1 MKTVTWILQQEY
13 RGHTLE
19 PAPMVVVSGPGYHI
33 TRGGSAEVW
42 QTRFSYGRDAL
53 VVLFCLQFDRRGGLI
68 GTSWG
73 VCKDLAAQI
82 IVWVWWWSFAK
93 ALWACMVLGRR
104 HRALERT
111 NLLHSIYS
119 KHYPR
124 VTIKDQN

>member
-1 MKTVTWILQQEY
+1 
-13 RGHTLE
+13 
-19 PAPMVVVSGPGYHI
+19 MVVVSGPGYHI

-82 IVWVWWWSFAK
+82 IVWGVGVVVVIRKSTVGMYGTWAEAQGSRKNKSSSFY
-93 ALWACMVLGRR
+93 L
-104 HRALERT
+104 
-111 NLLHSIYS
+111 
-119 KHYPR
+119 
-124 VTIKDQN
+124 Q